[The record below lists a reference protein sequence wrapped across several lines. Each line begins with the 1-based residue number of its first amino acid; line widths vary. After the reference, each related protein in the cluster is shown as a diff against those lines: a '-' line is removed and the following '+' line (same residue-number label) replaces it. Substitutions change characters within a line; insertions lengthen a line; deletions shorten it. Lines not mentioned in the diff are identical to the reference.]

1 MGYGYSTNSNF
12 TPASGWTSTG
22 TASASMS
29 GSMSTSYSANSPYS
43 ISYND
48 DSGNWA
54 TISGTVTGSG
64 SGRGGYN
71 YNQTDSLASDGTWSV
86 TSGSGGG
93 SGGQGWTWGY
103 SGSGSYSQASGGG
116 ALTVSNVEQT
126 QGGVDQYG
134 SSAYDP
140 EDYLP
145 SGTGPGAIS
154 GAITNAVDP
163 QATPSP
169 ASVLDQTGPVASL
182 PSLATP
188 ASLVDAIW
196 GMGNVAD
203 PGYRGMNVSAAA
215 NDLVDTLI
223 AAGNS
228 PASLPAFVSE
238 KMPSADG
245 VFGASNVQ
253 NAFPVTRSS
262 IIAGYGTNDVTA
274 GTNAPPT
281 LPGGSI
287 ISVLPT
293 IGTAAARS
301 HSGVLRRPWRHA
313 G

>member
-1 MGYGYSTNSNF
+1 M
-12 TPASGWTSTG
+12 
-22 TASASMS
+22 
-29 GSMSTSYSANSPYS
+29 
-43 ISYND
+43 
-48 DSGNWA
+48 
-54 TISGTVTGSG
+54 
-64 SGRGGYN
+64 
-71 YNQTDSLASDGTWSV
+71 

-103 SGSGSYSQASGGG
+103 RQRQLFAGQRRRRPNGFERG
-116 ALTVSNVEQT
+116 ADAGRSR
-126 QGGVDQYG
+126 QYG

-140 EDYLP
+140 ELLP

-223 AAGNS
+223 A
-228 PASLPAFVSE
+228 PATVPRRCRRSSRRRCRAR
-238 KMPSADG
+238 DG
-245 VFGASNVQ
+245 VFGLAIQ
-253 NAFPVTRSS
+253 NPF
-262 IIAGYGTNDVTA
+262 
-274 GTNAPPT
+274 
-281 LPGGSI
+281 L
-287 ISVLPT
+287 
-293 IGTAAARS
+293 
-301 HSGVLRRPWRHA
+301 
-313 G
+313 

>member
-145 SGTGPGAIS
+145 SGVGPGAIS
-154 GAITNAVDP
+154 DPMTNAVDP

-169 ASVLDQTGPVASL
+169 ASVLDQSSPVSSL
-182 PSLATP
+182 PSLATS

-196 GMGNVAD
+196 GMGSVAVA
-203 PGYRGMNVSAAA
+203 GYDGNNSAFATEYV
-215 NDLVDTLI
+215 LSMPQTLL
-223 AAGNS
+223 AGGNN
-228 PASLPAFVSE
+228 PLSLPAFTSE
-238 KMPSADG
+238 KMPGADG
-245 VFGASNVQ
+245 F
-253 NAFPVTRSS
+253 
-262 IIAGYGTNDVTA
+262 
-274 GTNAPPT
+274 
-281 LPGGSI
+281 L
-287 ISVLPT
+287 
-293 IGTAAARS
+293 ARATS
-301 HSGVLRRPWRHA
+301 RMHSL
-313 G
+313 

>member
-126 QGGVDQYG
+126 QGGVNQYG

-145 SGTGPGAIS
+145 SGVGPGAIS
-154 GAITNAVDP
+154 DPMTNAVDP

-169 ASVLDQTGPVASL
+169 ASVLDQSRAGILAAFARYIGFLGGRHLGHGQRGRGRLRRQQLRLRDRICLVHAADSL
-182 PSLATP
+182 GGRQQ
-188 ASLVDAIW
+188 SLV
-196 GMGNVAD
+196 
-203 PGYRGMNVSAAA
+203 
-215 NDLVDTLI
+215 
-223 AAGNS
+223 
-228 PASLPAFVSE
+228 
-238 KMPSADG
+238 
-245 VFGASNVQ
+245 
-253 NAFPVTRSS
+253 
-262 IIAGYGTNDVTA
+262 IAGVHVGEDA
-274 GTNAPPT
+274 G
-281 LPGGSI
+281 
-287 ISVLPT
+287 
-293 IGTAAARS
+293 R
-301 HSGVLRRPWRHA
+301 
-313 G
+313 